1 MPRKASTKNGSEY
14 SMDSNHFKPNG
25 LPTVGGSFGAYGQF
39 FGLTSG
45 LRYQFVVWLLLLLR
59 WVCAVL
65 VV

>member
-1 MPRKASTKNGSEY
+1 
-14 SMDSNHFKPNG
+14 MDSNHFKPNG